1 MSKIDTKF
9 GFYRGTKEKFE
20 ELEDFDAYSDSI
32 VYITGDS
39 DKNNSCIFARGT
51 YFADLSD
58 VSAIKGIQLG
68 DAKYEIKEYISV
80 KTDNSF
86 LNVSFEDN
94 NLRFTFDPKSIN
106 VVSGSAENSAILLG
120 EYSGIKN
127 EAVSPQTSAIGGG
140 SHAGLKGYYYS
151 EVSID
156 NKQIALSTT
165 QPISITNSPGQLTP
179 SYTIQHNYK
188 IGDTLTIH
196 FGNIF
201 SMCNTIARV
210 DGNVIT
216 MLEALPI
223 QHTMFY
229 NGVSN
234 YRSQLDGKENPFE
247 FTVWNTSVDNS
258 DGFIVTGWNEGP
270 VDYLGAAAFA
280 EGINT
285 YAVAL
290 GAHAEGI
297 ETIAT
302 GIGSHVD
309 GVGTVAHNSSEHA
322 CGIFNQSYIGDSK
335 KATLFS
341 VGIGTSDTTREN
353 AIEIKKNGDIYI
365 GKSTTTL
372 QVELAEAKRK
382 LGEANTNIENLRKDV
397 EALKTTL
404 NKVLGLSFNSAFNS
418 DFAVCLT
425 NK

>member
-39 DKNNSCIFARGT
+39 DENNSCIFARGT
-51 YFADLSD
+51 YFADLSN
-58 VSAIKGIQLG
+58 VSTIKGIQIG
-68 DAKYEIKEYISV
+68 TNKYDVSDYISFSA
-80 KTDNSF
+80 DESF
-86 LNVSFEDN
+86 LNITFEDGQLN
-94 NLRFTFDPKSIN
+94 FALNPKVIN
-106 VVSGSAENSAILLG
+106 ITSGSSENSVILSG

-127 EAVSPQTSAIGGG
+127 EAVSPQTAAIGGG

-156 NKQIALSTT
+156 NKQIALSTV
-165 QPISITNSPGQLTP
+165 QPISITNSSGPLTP

-258 DGFIVTGWNEGP
+258 DGFIVTGWNDGP
-270 VDYLGAAAFA
+270 VDYLGAAASA

-309 GVGTVAHNSSEHA
+309 GVGTVTHNSAEHA
-322 CGIFNQSYIGDSK
+322 CGIFNQSYIQKSP
-335 KATLFS
+335 
-341 VGIGTSDTTREN
+341 TTN
-353 AIEIKKNGDIYI
+353 CC
-365 GKSTTTL
+365 
-372 QVELAEAKRK
+372 EAKTW
-382 LGEANTNIENLRKDV
+382 LP
-397 EALKTTL
+397 
-404 NKVLGLSFNSAFNS
+404 VLGSNQRP
-418 DFAVCLT
+418 CG
-425 NK
+425 